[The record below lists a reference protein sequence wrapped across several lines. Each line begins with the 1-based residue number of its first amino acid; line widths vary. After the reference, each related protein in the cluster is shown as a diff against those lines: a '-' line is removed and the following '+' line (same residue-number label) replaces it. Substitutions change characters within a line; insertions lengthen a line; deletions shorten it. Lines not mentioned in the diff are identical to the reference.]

1 MVWIQRLCWLVAMV
15 LLLMAAAAGV
25 YVQRSLPQLDGELPL
40 PGLQAPVKVER
51 DAADITH
58 LRAQSA
64 RDAWFALG
72 YVHAQERGWQLAFNR
87 RLMRGQLS
95 EVLGEATVETDKL
108 LRTLGIMR
116 AAERQL
122 QGLPP
127 EAQAALQAYAD
138 GINGFYTHSTQV
150 LPPEFHLVRTGP
162 LDSQGQAWSPVDSVA
177 WSLMM
182 ALDLGGNWGNE
193 LARLS
198 VAQVL
203 DSQRLWQLMPPYPG
217 EKPATAVDLPALYAR
232 LGVYRRTPEGQ
243 AQADADTNFVA
254 KNDRATRT
262 QAGFDSKFAFEGD
275 ASALA
280 HWSRDFVASAGT
292 VDGKGSNNWVV
303 AGSHTASGKP
313 LLANDPHL
321 GLSAPAI
328 WYFARLQAPASTL
341 EGVSV
346 PPLDVVGATLPG
358 LPFVVLGRTRGLAWG
373 FTNTGPDTQDLYLEQ
388 IHPTNPAKYRVPARG
403 TQPQWTDFEQREET
417 VRVKDR
423 PDLRFTVRSTRHG
436 PVLSDVQKG
445 LGELIDT
452 RRYVLALRWAA
463 LEADN
468 RTVLAGFRGN
478 HAHTVIDLMRA
489 YADYHSPMQN
499 VVVADTGGQIFY
511 KAVGKVPLRR
521 ADNDLRGTA
530 PAPGWEPRYDWAGWL
545 ALAQTPQDEGRK
557 GWVATANQRITPSG
571 YPHFIG
577 QDWAPP
583 ERFDRI
589 EQRLAEQPR
598 HDRASMQSIQADVL
612 SLATQRLLPAL
623 LAARPSH
630 ALGAA
635 ALAALQGFDARMR
648 SDSAAALIFAVWADE
663 LTRGLI
669 EPRLGAAKFKAMYG
683 KRHLRHA
690 VESALATQDPYWCGE
705 AGCPVQVNAALDRAL
720 ARLQQD
726 LGNDLVRW
734 QWGQWHVALS
744 GHRPLGKVP
753 LLARWFDVQTPSAGD
768 TFTVNVGQYWAN
780 EPTQPFANRH
790 AASLRAVYDLAD
802 LEKSQFIY
810 QTGQSGLVFSSRY
823 RDMARAWSEV
833 RYRPMMLEP
842 AEIAHTLTLRP

>member
-1 MVWIQRLCWLVAMV
+1 MVWIKRGLAFLGM
-15 LLLMAAAAGV
+15 LLLLAAGAVGV
-25 YVQRSLPQLDGELPL
+25 YVQRSFAQLDGELQL
-40 PGLQAPVKVER
+40 PGLLAPVKVER
-51 DAADITH
+51 DEADITH

-95 EVLGEATVETDKL
+95 EVLGEATLETDRL
-108 LRTLGIMR
+108 LRTLGLMQ
-116 AAERQL
+116 AAQRQL

-138 GINGFYTHSTQV
+138 GINGFYTASTQT
-150 LPPEFHLVRTGP
+150 LPPEFHLIRTGP
-162 LDSQGQAWSPVDSVA
+162 LDAQGQAWSPVDSVA

-198 VAQVL
+198 AAQVL
-203 DSQRLWQLMPPYPG
+203 DSQRLWQLLPPYPG
-217 EKPATAVDLPALYAR
+217 EKPATSVDLPAFYTR
-232 LGVYRRTPEGQ
+232 LGVYRGAGT
-243 AQADADTNFVA
+243 AQVDAI
-254 KNDRATRT
+254 KNIAENDLYKRT
-262 QAGFDSKFAFEGD
+262 QATFDEKMTVDG
-275 ASALA
+275 ALA
-280 HWSRDFVASAGT
+280 RWSSDFVASAGT

-303 AGSHTASGKP
+303 AGTHSTSGKP

-341 EGVSV
+341 EGVPV

-358 LPFVVLGRTRGLAWG
+358 LPFVVLGRTRGVAWG

-388 IHPTNPAKYRVPARG
+388 IHPANPAQYRVPSRG
-403 TQPQWTDFEQREET
+403 AAPQWADFERREET
-417 VRVKDR
+417 VRVKGR
-423 PDLRFTVRSTRHG
+423 PDVTFTVRSTRHG
-436 PVLSDVQKG
+436 PVLSDAQKG

-452 RRYVLALRWAA
+452 RRHVLALRWAA
-463 LEADN
+463 LDADN
-468 RTVLAGFRGN
+468 RSVLAGLRGN
-478 HAHTVIDLMRA
+478 HAHTVIDLDRA

-499 VVVADTGGQIFY
+499 VVMADTGGQILY
-511 KAVGKVPLRR
+511 KAVGRVPLRR
-521 ADNDLRGTA
+521 GDNDLRGMA

-545 ALAQTPQDEGRK
+545 PPAQVPQDEGRK
-557 GWVATANQRITPSG
+557 GWVATANQRITPPG

-577 QDWAPP
+577 QDWTPP
-583 ERFDRI
+583 DRFDRI
-589 EQRLAEQPR
+589 EQRLAELPR
-598 HDRASMQSIQADVL
+598 HDLASMQSIQSDVL
-612 SLATQRLLPAL
+612 SLPVQRLLPQL
-623 LAARPSH
+623 QAAQPSH

-635 ALAALQGFDARMR
+635 AMAALKGFDARMR
-648 SDSAAALIFAVWADE
+648 SDSAAALIVAVWADE

-669 EPRLGAAKFKAMYG
+669 EPRLGPAKFKALYG
-683 KRHLRHA
+683 KRHFRQA
-690 VESALATQDPYWCGE
+690 VEAALAAQDAYWCG
-705 AGCPVQVNAALDRAL
+705 ASGCAAQVNAALDRAL
-720 ARLQQD
+720 ARLQQN
-726 LGNDLVRW
+726 LGNDVAHW
-734 QWGQWHVALS
+734 QWGQWHLALS
-744 GHRPLGKVP
+744 GHRPLGKVA

-780 EPTQPFANRH
+780 EPDQPFANRH

-842 AEIAHTLTLRP
+842 GEIAHALTLRP